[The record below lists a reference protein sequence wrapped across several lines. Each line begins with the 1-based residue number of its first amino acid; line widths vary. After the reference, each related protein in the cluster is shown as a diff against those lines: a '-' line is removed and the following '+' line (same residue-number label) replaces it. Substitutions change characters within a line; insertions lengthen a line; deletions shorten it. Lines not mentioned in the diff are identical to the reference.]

1 VEGIVAALN
10 QRGLSF
16 HGSMPMYLQHLG
28 ADEDRFRSEIAPLFQ
43 GLGASDNTAQVR
55 NQASG
60 TGRSE
65 TVLSYRLDGQGVRVG
80 SFEIG
85 TADRDRSSNGAGF
98 IGFLDATY
106 TTVAAIIEADRTIA
120 AANKVLADPAADDQD
135 KALATSSKAEMVTYW
150 GSGSSRNRRPFHNWG
165 GTTRSINADGGTRFY
180 ATPVPCGRLTLVDAS
195 GREHPINVWQS
206 GNRAAVTETATTTP
220 TEQVFTPILAEGNP
234 EEPF

>member
-1 VEGIVAALN
+1 
-10 QRGLSF
+10 
-16 HGSMPMYLQHLG
+16 MPMYLQHLG

-43 GLGASDNTAQVR
+43 SLGASDNTAQVR

-206 GNRAAVTETATTTP
+206 GNRAAVTETATTAP